1 MTSLSIEIGAPIE
14 LVWDYISNIES
25 HTSWMADARS
35 IISTSDKRNDVD
47 ATYLCDTKLGPLST
61 QDRMRVLRYDPPF
74 VLEIEHVGS
83 VTGSGEFRLERIG
96 NQQTK
101 FVWEERLSFPWYMG
115 AGIGKFVGML
125 LLHRIW
131 KRNLIALKA
140 QIESMK

>member
-1 MTSLSIEIGAPIE
+1 
-14 LVWDYISNIES
+14 
-25 HTSWMADARS
+25 MADARS
-35 IISTSDKRNDVD
+35 IISTSEKQNDVD
-47 ATYLCDTKLGPLST
+47 ATYICDTKLGPLST
-61 QDRMRVLRYDPPF
+61 LDRMRVLRYEPPF
-74 VLEIEHVGS
+74 ILEIEHVGS

-101 FVWEERLSFPWYMG
+101 FVWEERLRFPWHMG
-115 AGIGKFVGML
+115 ARVGKFVGML